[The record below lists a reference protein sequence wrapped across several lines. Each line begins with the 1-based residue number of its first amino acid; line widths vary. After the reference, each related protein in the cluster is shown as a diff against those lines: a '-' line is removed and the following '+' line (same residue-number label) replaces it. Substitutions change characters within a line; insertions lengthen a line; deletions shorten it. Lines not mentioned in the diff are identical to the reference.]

1 MIDRFRQ
8 DYEEGIRRTY
18 LIHGVTGSGK
28 TEVYMEVIRTVVEQ
42 GKQAIVLIP
51 EIALTYQTVMRFL
64 PEIRRQG
71 IYYEFPA
78 VGRGTV

>member
-1 MIDRFRQ
+1 MKRE
-8 DYEEGIRRTY
+8 YARTY

-28 TEVYMEVIRTVVEQ
+28 TEVYMEGDPHGCGAGETGYCPHSRDRADISDCD
-42 GKQAIVLIP
+42 A
-51 EIALTYQTVMRFL
+51 FL